1 LVNEEEAGTD
11 SLQEGDEGPH
21 IGSGHLEI
29 SLIGW
34 RWAEVKNQVAV
45 MGFILLSGLA
55 KLVFH
60 RAHWLSSRVPE
71 SCLLII
77 LGTVFG
83 AFLFVVL
90 PGSDEC
96 TLNADCVD
104 DSHLVFPKFTPELF
118 FYYLLPPIILEA
130 AYCLHNKHFFD
141 NIRAIL
147 WFAVVGTIVNFLLT
161 GTLLVLI
168 QEGGFMGL
176 HYTSVNLTMV
186 GNVSTTTTSTTL
198 EDIEGVRVTPLSVIE
213 IFLFAS
219 LISAVDPVA
228 VLSIFAEIGV
238 NPDLYFLVFGE
249 SLLNDGVAVV
259 LYNMMSVFAEME
271 ASNRV
276 VTETHILLGCA
287 SFFTVAFGG
296 LAIGLTFGLLTAVIT
311 KFTSGVRVLEPL
323 ALLGGSYLAY
333 VVAELFHWSGIISLI
348 GCGLIQAHYAFK
360 NISGESLTTVNYF
373 IKMLSS
379 TSDCIIFLYLG
390 MAFFESHDWN
400 TGFVCWTLL
409 LCLVVRFVTIFTLSA
424 VVNLMRKNIHPIG
437 WNEQF
442 IMAYGGLRGAVGFSL
457 VNMVNSQAVPAARM
471 FLTTTLAVVM
481 FTVFAQGGTIKFIVD
496 YLHIDRSKNAKKS
509 LCEEINS
516 KLFEHI
522 MTGIEV
528 ISGKHGQFY
537 ARNRFNHYDKKYL
550 KKWFCVPNYEQH
562 MQKVYEEI
570 SLSDHFLHL
579 YGPSMM
585 AKDTISLAG
594 ETPRPDMGPP
604 PTELNGNANGA
615 YVPDSKSKPAKEE
628 VELTRTQSLPMK
640 VSMGPV
646 GIPSTAVLQ
655 NGLDN
660 SHTQWSRSLSSG
672 QKELFS
678 RDERQS
684 LKRALKSTDPIYK
697 LHQVYNKNLINVD
710 GSNISLQLRKRRE
723 SARHMRHAL
732 LADDPRRRNTAS
744 AGFEMRPGGTEPWR
758 LPPENAI
765 PGVSMARVLTDSD
778 TEAMIQRVQPE
789 ERDEVNALLEKHKEL
804 RRKKSAN
811 SFRREG
817 VTQRPQA
824 LNSSQQPP
832 NGELPPIG
840 LIEEKEENSTAL

>member
-1 LVNEEEAGTD
+1 MYRA
-11 SLQEGDEGPH
+11 
-21 IGSGHLEI
+21 LENYV
-29 SLIGW
+29 GMFTG
-34 RWAEVKNQVAV
+34 ADGQA
-45 MGFILLSGLA
+45 
-55 KLVFH
+55 
-60 RAHWLSSRVPE
+60 
-71 SCLLII
+71 CLLRAMCEVGSNPFHEEGV
-77 LGTVFG
+77 LGDV
-83 AFLFVVL
+83 
-90 PGSDEC
+90 
-96 TLNADCVD
+96 
-104 DSHLVFPKFTPELF
+104 
-118 FYYLLPPIILEA
+118 
-130 AYCLHNKHFFD
+130 
-141 NIRAIL
+141 
-147 WFAVVGTIVNFLLT
+147 VNFLLT

-168 QEGGFMGL
+168 QEGGLMGL
-176 HYTSVNLTMV
+176 HYTRLNETVANIT
-186 GNVSTTTTSTTL
+186 TTTTSKTVEGL
-198 EDIEGVRVTPLSVIE
+198 EGVRVTPLSVIE
-213 IFLFAS
+213 IFLFSS

-271 ASNRV
+271 AHDRT
-276 VTETHILLGCA
+276 VTETHVLLGCA

-333 VVAELFHWSGIISLI
+333 VTAELFHWSGIISLI

-409 LCLVVRFVTIFTLSA
+409 LCLSVRFITIFTLSA

-496 YLHIDRSKNAKKS
+496 YLHIDRSKNDKKS

-594 ETPRPDMGPP
+594 ETPRQLDTGPP
-604 PTELNGNANGA
+604 VELNGNANGA
-615 YVPDSKSKPAKEE
+615 FVPDSKSKPAKEE

-646 GIPSTAVLQ
+646 GIPNSTVLQ

-732 LADDPRRRNTAS
+732 LSEDPRRRNTAS
-744 AGFEMRPGGTEPWR
+744 AGFEIKSGGAAEPWR
-758 LPPENAI
+758 PGPEPGSI
-765 PGVSMARVLTDSD
+765 PGVSMSRLLTDAD
-778 TEAMIQRVQPE
+778 TEAMVQRVQPE
-789 ERDEVNALLEKHKEL
+789 ERDEVNVLLERHKEL

-824 LNSSQQPP
+824 LNSNQQ

>member
-1 LVNEEEAGTD
+1 MRALLSLGLGEVLEEAREEGHTAMAGNH
-11 SLQEGDEGPH
+11 QE
-21 IGSGHLEI
+21 HLEI

-34 RWAEVKNQVAV
+34 KWAEVKNQLAV

-71 SCLLII
+71 SCLLIL
-77 LGTVFG
+77 LGTIFG

-104 DSHLVFPKFTPELF
+104 DSHLIFPKFTPNLF
-118 FYYLLPPIILEA
+118 FFYLLPPIILEA

-147 WFAVVGTIVNFLLT
+147 LFAVIGTIINFLLT
-161 GTLLVLI
+161 GTILVLI
-168 QEGGFMGL
+168 QHSGLMGL
-176 HYTSVNLTMV
+176 HYTTN
-186 GNVSTTTTSTTL
+186 TTL
-198 EDIEGVRVTPLSVIE
+198 GNTTAEDVEGVRVTPLSTIE
-213 IFLFAS
+213 IFLFSS

-259 LYNMMSVFAEME
+259 LYNMMSVFADME
-271 ASNRV
+271 ARQV
-276 VTETHILLGCA
+276 PVTEAHVLLGCA
-287 SFFTVAFGG
+287 SFITVAFGG
-296 LAIGLTFGLLTAVIT
+296 LTIGLVFGLLTAVIT
-311 KFTSGVRVLEPL
+311 KFTSGVRILEPL

-333 VVAELFHWSGIISLI
+333 VTAELFHWSGIISLI

-360 NISGESLTTVNYF
+360 NISAESLTTVNYF

-390 MAFFESHDWN
+390 MAFFESHDWS

-409 LCLVVRFVTIFTLSA
+409 LCLGVRFVTIFSLSA
-424 VVNLMRKNIHPIG
+424 LVNLFRRNIHPIG

-457 VNMVNSQAVPAARM
+457 VSMVSSGAVPAARM

-509 LCEEINS
+509 LCEEING

-550 KKWFCVPNYEQH
+550 KRWFCVPNYEH
-562 MQKVYEEI
+562 KMQKVYEEI

-585 AKDTISLAG
+585 AKDTITRE
-594 ETPRPDMGPP
+594 ETPRALDARTG
-604 PTELNGNANGA
+604 TANHA
-615 YVPDSKSKPAKEE
+615 YVPDM
-628 VELTRTQSLPMK
+628 V
-640 VSMGPV
+640 
-646 GIPSTAVLQ
+646 
-655 NGLDN
+655 
-660 SHTQWSRSLSSG
+660 
-672 QKELFS
+672 
-678 RDERQS
+678 RDTV
-684 LKRALKSTDPIYK
+684 AP
-697 LHQVYNKNLINVD
+697 
-710 GSNISLQLRKRRE
+710 
-723 SARHMRHAL
+723 
-732 LADDPRRRNTAS
+732 LAACS
-744 AGFEMRPGGTEPWR
+744 Y
-758 LPPENAI
+758 
-765 PGVSMARVLTDSD
+765 S
-778 TEAMIQRVQPE
+778 
-789 ERDEVNALLEKHKEL
+789 
-804 RRKKSAN
+804 
-811 SFRREG
+811 
-817 VTQRPQA
+817 
-824 LNSSQQPP
+824 
-832 NGELPPIG
+832 
-840 LIEEKEENSTAL
+840 

>member
-1 LVNEEEAGTD
+1 MFF
-11 SLQEGDEGPH
+11 
-21 IGSGHLEI
+21 
-29 SLIGW
+29 LI
-34 RWAEVKNQVAV
+34 RFTTADKVKMV
-45 MGFILLSGLA
+45 M
-55 KLVFH
+55 
-60 RAHWLSSRVPE
+60 
-71 SCLLII
+71 
-77 LGTVFG
+77 
-83 AFLFVVL
+83 
-90 PGSDEC
+90 
-96 TLNADCVD
+96 
-104 DSHLVFPKFTPELF
+104 
-118 FYYLLPPIILEA
+118 
-130 AYCLHNKHFFD
+130 
-141 NIRAIL
+141 
-147 WFAVVGTIVNFLLT
+147 
-161 GTLLVLI
+161 
-168 QEGGFMGL
+168 
-176 HYTSVNLTMV
+176 
-186 GNVSTTTTSTTL
+186 
-198 EDIEGVRVTPLSVIE
+198 
-213 IFLFAS
+213 
-219 LISAVDPVA
+219 
-228 VLSIFAEIGV
+228 
-238 NPDLYFLVFGE
+238 
-249 SLLNDGVAVV
+249 
-259 LYNMMSVFAEME
+259 
-271 ASNRV
+271 
-276 VTETHILLGCA
+276 
-287 SFFTVAFGG
+287 
-296 LAIGLTFGLLTAVIT
+296 
-311 KFTSGVRVLEPL
+311 
-323 ALLGGSYLAY
+323 
-333 VVAELFHWSGIISLI
+333 
-348 GCGLIQAHYAFK
+348 
-360 NISGESLTTVNYF
+360 
-373 IKMLSS
+373 
-379 TSDCIIFLYLG
+379 
-390 MAFFESHDWN
+390 
-400 TGFVCWTLL
+400 
-409 LCLVVRFVTIFTLSA
+409 
-424 VVNLMRKNIHPIG
+424 KNIHPIG

-594 ETPRPDMGPP
+594 ETPRPDMGPV
-604 PTELNGNANGA
+604 ELNGNANGA
-615 YVPDSKSKPAKEE
+615 FVPDSKSKPAKEE

-646 GIPSTAVLQ
+646 GIPSSAVLQ
-655 NGLDN
+655 NGHLDN

-732 LADDPRRRNTAS
+732 LSDDQTRRRNTAS
-744 AGFEMRPGGTEPWR
+744 AGFEIRSGGAEPWR
-758 LPPENAI
+758 PPAETSN
-765 PGVSMARVLTDSD
+765 PGVSMTRLLTDAD
-778 TEAMIQRVQPE
+778 TEAMVQRVQPE
-789 ERDEVNALLEKHKEL
+789 ERDQVNVLLERHKEL

-824 LNSSQQPP
+824 LNNSQQQTP
-832 NGELPPIG
+832 NGDLPPIG